1 MKKDFWNAKEI
12 GFIKVSL
19 KTPEGDK
26 VINFSDYESFY
37 KVFTPQRVEILTF
50 LAKEKVKSINEL
62 SKILN
67 RDSKNVRNDIGI
79 LEATGLIRLKKHLN
93 RKIPELVANEMTVA
107 LNFKEI
113 SPFGKGR
120 EISKERLKY
129 GMQVMKQKYML
140 NNPIKNSDASQ
151 MERAK

>member
-1 MKKDFWNAKEI
+1 MKKDFWNAKKV
-12 GFIKVSL
+12 GFVKVSL

-26 VINFSDYESFY
+26 VIRFSDYESFY
-37 KVFTPQRVEILTF
+37 KVFTPQRVEILTL

-93 RKIPELVANEMTVA
+93 RKIPELVANEMTISI
-107 LNFKEI
+107 NFKEI
-113 SPFGKGR
+113 SPLSRKR
-120 EISKERLKY
+120 KISRERLEY
-129 GMQVMKQKYML
+129 GMQMVRQKYL
-140 NNPIKNSDASQ
+140 PINPIKSPDVDQ
-151 MERAK
+151 VERC